1 MTNHNP
7 LSGASLRNRLLV
19 GVLVLSAFGFAISDF
34 VAQNAM
40 QKFLVNQVDNQL
52 VSVADGALTRVDRAG
67 IQDDHD
73 SDTSG
78 SVVNGSKVKA
88 SPLRSV
94 PSSVSI
100 TLLDPFGNYV
110 GGVGGDLNA
119 QKITEYLVGTLPA
132 SAAKYGNKPFT
143 LQVPGSDFRVLARV
157 LPSALGSIFVAQ
169 SMTGVDQTAKRLRFI
184 FIFIGLI
191 ALLFIAI
198 ASRIVIKVGLRPL
211 AAVEQTAK
219 KIAGGDLSARLPDA
233 KPDTEVGRLVT
244 SLNTML
250 SRIEE
255 SFAARAESEN
265 KLRRFVADASH
276 ELRTPL
282 TAIRGFAELHR
293 QGAVKGEAATSELV
307 GRIEN
312 ESVRMGAL
320 VEDLLT
326 LARLDQAREISNVP
340 VDLSHL
346 VSEAVESA
354 RAAGPDHPIT
364 IDLPDE
370 AFVLGDAHKI
380 HQVVSNLLANAR
392 IHTPA
397 GTPIAVSIETN
408 DEGTTISIADSGPG
422 LSQADQARIFE
433 RFYRADPSRNRAKEE
448 GSGLGLSIV
457 DAVMQAHGGRVGV
470 TSVLGEGA
478 TFTVFFPLAAN

>member
-52 VSVADGALTRVDRAG
+52 VSVADGALMRVDRAG

-73 SDTSG
+73 GDTSG

-169 SMTGVDQTAKRLRFI
+169 SMTGVDQTA
-184 FIFIGLI
+184 
-191 ALLFIAI
+191 
-198 ASRIVIKVGLRPL
+198 
-211 AAVEQTAK
+211 
-219 KIAGGDLSARLPDA
+219 
-233 KPDTEVGRLVT
+233 
-244 SLNTML
+244 
-250 SRIEE
+250 
-255 SFAARAESEN
+255 
-265 KLRRFVADASH
+265 
-276 ELRTPL
+276 
-282 TAIRGFAELHR
+282 
-293 QGAVKGEAATSELV
+293 
-307 GRIEN
+307 
-312 ESVRMGAL
+312 
-320 VEDLLT
+320 
-326 LARLDQAREISNVP
+326 
-340 VDLSHL
+340 
-346 VSEAVESA
+346 
-354 RAAGPDHPIT
+354 
-364 IDLPDE
+364 
-370 AFVLGDAHKI
+370 
-380 HQVVSNLLANAR
+380 
-392 IHTPA
+392 
-397 GTPIAVSIETN
+397 
-408 DEGTTISIADSGPG
+408 
-422 LSQADQARIFE
+422 
-433 RFYRADPSRNRAKEE
+433 
-448 GSGLGLSIV
+448 
-457 DAVMQAHGGRVGV
+457 
-470 TSVLGEGA
+470 
-478 TFTVFFPLAAN
+478 